1 MKKILFILSSIIFTT
16 TVSTSVIA
24 CGGGTVN
31 PNPPA
36 PEEKTYDITF
46 KQITTAFGKY
56 FKHNDD
62 GQPYFL
68 VEKKNI
74 VDATNLS
81 WFFWSSEGYV
91 DTVHFYEF
99 DQSIWDKIASAYG
112 FNSDTSSSDIEATM
126 KTKSI
131 SNVSMKV
138 TTPPSPP
145 YGYGRGYWLIKE
157 FSIS

>member
-62 GQPYFL
+62 GQTYFL
-68 VEKKNI
+68 VEKKNV
-74 VDATNLS
+74 VDANNLPK
-81 WFFWSSEGYV
+81 FFWSTEGYV
-91 DTVHFYEF
+91 DTVHFYAY
-99 DQSIWDKIASAYG
+99 DQSIWDKIASAYE
-112 FNSDTSSSDIEATM
+112 FKRDATSSEIEEAM

-131 SNVSMKV
+131 SNVLMKV

-145 YGYGRGYWLIKE
+145 YVYGRGYWLIKE
-157 FSIS
+157 FSVS